1 MSYVPEAGDIV
12 WIDFDPQIGREQAGY
27 RPALILSS
35 SEYNRVIGLMI
46 VCPTTT
52 RIKGYPYEVALAGDP
67 PSVALADHARSMDWR
82 KRGLR
87 YKTRASAAE
96 MDEVRARLAAVIGLS

>member
-12 WIDFDPQIGREQAGY
+12 WIDFNPQIGREQAGY
-27 RPALILSS
+27 RPALVLSPS
-35 SEYNRVIGLMI
+35 AYNRVIGLMI

-52 RIKGYPYEVALAGDP
+52 RVKGYPYEVALAGEP

-82 KRGLR
+82 TRRLR
-87 YKTRASAAE
+87 YKTRASTAE
-96 MDEVRARLAAVIGLS
+96 MEEVRARLAAVIGLS